1 MKFLSVSENRAWWP
15 LHKQIIM
22 INYIANTD
30 YCQVRGNLVLILI
43 FVGGSKLRH
52 NHQKSYDLR

>member
-1 MKFLSVSENRAWWP
+1 MLCP
-15 LHKQIIM
+15 
-22 INYIANTD
+22 NYIMPAFFP
-30 YCQVRGNLVLILI
+30 QGQGQRVLILI